1 MDKAATGN
9 VQFGKDF
16 KDVFVKRRKV
26 LLSYVIVG
34 TIFGIIATLMG
45 FIRLLMLSGYIPD
58 FNIYFFEHPN
68 LQIFGFLVL
77 FVSGIAS
84 VLVPTFR
91 GNTPIT
97 GNLDYVFLVIIIAF
111 QVLIT
116 FSNLPT
122 SFSFEFTLSAFV
134 LLLLYSMR
142 YLYLVWDGISKG
154 SRKIDDGDSY
164 MVLSALSLLLTTF
177 LLIIDQVIGLQ
188 EFTYPL
194 LYLVLLGFVGSVIMG
209 VMIKTSPSSPSVG
222 RKKLLDVS
230 VAISFVAVIVDFIMP
245 AFSITVDDF
254 LAPWI
259 FLFGAFPFALAQLIL
274 FIKTEKS
281 GRSLTIIS
289 IFRKSTVNFTRF
301 AAFLSY
307 LWLISGLILG
317 VLYSSDGLLY
327 GIKIAFIHAI
337 SIGFIG
343 STIMGY
349 APLLL
354 PGIISARSP
363 RTEVFSLS
371 LYLLNVGTLLMVIAF
386 IVYAYGISIGVL
398 FTLGGIFIIAG
409 IIWYIADIHIYIF
422 SKKKSDAVVFSDD
435 W

>member
-1 MDKAATGN
+1 MDKSAIGN
-9 VQFGKDF
+9 IPLGKDF

-26 LLSYVIVG
+26 LLSYVITG

-45 FIRLLMLSGYIPD
+45 FIRLLMLSGYIPNY
-58 FNIYFFEHPN
+58 NIYFFEHPN

-77 FVSGIAS
+77 FVSGVAS

-91 GNTPIT
+91 GNTPST
-97 GNLDYVFLVIIIAF
+97 GNLDFTFLVILVVF
-111 QVLIT
+111 QVLVLL
-116 FSNLPT
+116 SSLPT
-122 SFSFEFTLSAFV
+122 SFSIEFTLSAFV
-134 LLLLYSMR
+134 LLFLYSIR

-164 MVLSALSLLLTTF
+164 MVLSALSLMLTTF
-177 LLIIDQVIGLQ
+177 LLTIDQLIGLQ

-209 VMIKTSPSSPSVG
+209 VMIKTSPSSPSLW
-222 RKKLLDVS
+222 RKKLLDIS
-230 VAISFVAVIVDFIMP
+230 LAISFIAVIIDFIMP
-245 AFSITVDDF
+245 AFSIIGYEF

-259 FLFGAFPFALAQLIL
+259 FLIGAFPFALAQLIL

-281 GRSLTIIS
+281 GRSVTIIS
-289 IFRKSTVNFTRF
+289 IFKKSTVNFTRF

-307 LWLISGLILG
+307 LWLIFGLILG
-317 VLYSSDGLLY
+317 VLYSSGGLLY

-363 RTEVFSLS
+363 RTEVFSFS
-371 LYLLNVGTLLMVIAF
+371 LYLLNLGTLLMVIAF
-386 IVYAYGISIGVL
+386 IIYAYGISIGVL

-422 SKKKSDAVVFSDD
+422 SKKKSNAVVFSDD

>member
-1 MDKAATGN
+1 M
-9 VQFGKDF
+9 
-16 KDVFVKRRKV
+16 
-26 LLSYVIVG
+26 
-34 TIFGIIATLMG
+34 
-45 FIRLLMLSGYIPD
+45 
-58 FNIYFFEHPN
+58 
-68 LQIFGFLVL
+68 
-77 FVSGIAS
+77 
-84 VLVPTFR
+84 PTFR
-91 GNTPIT
+91 GNTPST
-97 GNLDYVFLVIIIAF
+97 GNLDFTFLVILVVF
-111 QVLIT
+111 QVLVLL
-116 FSNLPT
+116 SSLPT
-122 SFSFEFTLSAFV
+122 SFSIEFTLSAFV
-134 LLLLYSMR
+134 LLFLYSIR

-164 MVLSALSLLLTTF
+164 MVLSALSLMLTTF
-177 LLIIDQVIGLQ
+177 LLIIDQLIGLQ

-209 VMIKTSPSSPSVG
+209 VMIKTSPSSPSLW
-222 RKKLLDVS
+222 RKKLLDIS
-230 VAISFVAVIVDFIMP
+230 LAISFIAVIIDFIMP
-245 AFSITVDDF
+245 AFSIIGYEF

-259 FLFGAFPFALAQLIL
+259 FLIGAFPFALAQLIL

-281 GRSLTIIS
+281 GRSVTIIS
-289 IFRKSTVNFTRF
+289 IFKKSTVNFTRF

-307 LWLISGLILG
+307 LWLIFGLILG
-317 VLYSSDGLLY
+317 VLYSSGGLLY

-363 RTEVFSLS
+363 RTEVFSFS
-371 LYLLNVGTLLMVIAF
+371 LYLLNLGTLLMVIAF
-386 IVYAYGISIGVL
+386 IIYAYGISIGVL

-422 SKKKSDAVVFSDD
+422 SKKKSNAVVFSDD